1 MVPKTWT
8 ASDATAGSSWST
20 AAVAA
25 AVTVA
30 ADGGAG
36 DAGSHSVS

>member
-1 MVPKTWT
+1 MSAV
-8 ASDATAGSSWST
+8 AA

-30 ADGGAG
+30 ALSKQTDKISN
-36 DAGSHSVS
+36 DLE